1 MALDFFTKETACHKI
16 YVDFVSRLSN
26 GEYRTGE
33 RLPSCMTVAG
43 EYNVSKSTAHNAYRR
58 LESDGYII
66 FTRTGT
72 FVADISRLSPHTSL
86 AELLIDTIER
96 ARQNGIS
103 DEDITGA
110 LEILMER
117 YC

>member
-43 EYNVSKSTAHNAYRR
+43 KYNVSKSTAHNAYRR

-72 FVADISRLSPHTSL
+72 FVADISGLYPHTSL
-86 AELLIDTIER
+86 AELLIDTIEH

>member
-16 YVDFVSRLSN
+16 YVDFVVRLSN
-26 GEYRTGE
+26 GEYRTVE

-43 EYNVSKSTAHNAYRR
+43 KYNVSKSTAHNAYRR

-72 FVADISRLSPHTSL
+72 FVADISGLSPHTSL
-86 AELLIDTIER
+86 AELLIDTIEH

>member
-1 MALDFFTKETACHKI
+1 MIFLQKKLPVTKFMLILSADFQTA
-16 YVDFVSRLSN
+16 N
-26 GEYRTGE
+26 TTGE

-72 FVADISRLSPHTSL
+72 FVADISGLSPHTSL